1 MIEPTEGQILIDQLD
16 IADLGLHDLRSNLT
30 IIPQVGITTTFM
42 LMFLLLC
49 IKNRNK
55 LKNISRNPTKHE
67 T

>member
-30 IIPQVGITTTFM
+30 IIPQVGITSTFM
-42 LMFLLLC
+42 LMFLC